1 MPHGPTYAR
10 KRKLYADV
18 VAHEDDE
25 VHWGPGLFP
34 VPHAA
39 RFCTAAAWQ
48 RCFVHFLRNALDHLP
63 RKAGDNCLQELR
75 WHNVRRDLAEARQNL
90 AHWLAKWQAKHPKLC
105 DRLEENMHVKST
117 DVFDK
122 SAVAW
127 IFGLNWARSES
138 PFRGA
143 PGAAR
148 RSRGRNRG
156 LESRPRRGRHREVDH
171 VLRGERHRRDRT

>member
-1 MPHGPTYAR
+1 MPHGPTYDR
-10 KRKLYADV
+10 ERKLYADV

-105 DRLEENMHVKST
+105 DRLEEN
-117 DVFDK
+117 
-122 SAVAW
+122 
-127 IFGLNWARSES
+127 IEGGRICIEAR
-138 PFRGA
+138 P
-143 PGAAR
+143 
-148 RSRGRNRG
+148 RSRQAASFGDG
-156 LESRPRRGRHREVDH
+156 EAVGPGSR
-171 VLRGERHRRDRT
+171 T